1 MDIGT
6 SSSSRGAPAPRTRML
21 PQLIVPRLSWGG
33 LPAPDTSPASSAAND
48 PSGPMHVIFWA
59 ERVLITAAHAAACP
73 RGLDPVLAG
82 ALPVNGL
89 TALQALEMLELGR
102 GQRLLVTNGGGATG
116 SLAIQLAVAMGAEV
130 TTTASGS
137 AADRLRGL
145 GAAEI
150 IDYHDPDW
158 PGQAR
163 GGFDGALTAAIGTA
177 EAALPLVRDGGRLCS
192 LTSDAPAGDRGIA
205 STDLYVRPDATQL
218 AQLARQVSEGALQMT
233 PEVYPLREGP
243 AAFTRV
249 AAGRASGRK
258 LVLIS

>member
-1 MDIGT
+1 
-6 SSSSRGAPAPRTRML
+6 
-21 PQLIVPRLSWGG
+21 
-33 LPAPDTSPASSAAND
+33 
-48 PSGPMHVIFWA
+48 
-59 ERVLITAAHAAACP
+59 
-73 RGLDPVLAG
+73 
-82 ALPVNGL
+82 
-89 TALQALEMLELGR
+89 
-102 GQRLLVTNGGGATG
+102 
-116 SLAIQLAVAMGAEV
+116 MGVEV

-150 IDYHDPDW
+150 IDYHDPNW

-205 STDLYVRPDATQL
+205 STDLYVRPDAAQL
-218 AQLARQVSEGALQMT
+218 AQLARQVSEGTLQMT
-233 PEVYPLREGP
+233 PEVHPLREGP
-243 AAFTRV
+243 TAFTRV

-258 LVLIS
+258 LVLIP

>member
-1 MDIGT
+1 
-6 SSSSRGAPAPRTRML
+6 
-21 PQLIVPRLSWGG
+21 
-33 LPAPDTSPASSAAND
+33 
-48 PSGPMHVIFWA
+48 
-59 ERVLITAAHAAACP
+59 
-73 RGLDPVLAG
+73 
-82 ALPVNGL
+82 
-89 TALQALEMLELGR
+89 
-102 GQRLLVTNGGGATG
+102 
-116 SLAIQLAVAMGAEV
+116 MGVEV

-233 PEVYPLREGP
+233 PEVHPLREGP

-258 LVLIS
+258 LVLIP